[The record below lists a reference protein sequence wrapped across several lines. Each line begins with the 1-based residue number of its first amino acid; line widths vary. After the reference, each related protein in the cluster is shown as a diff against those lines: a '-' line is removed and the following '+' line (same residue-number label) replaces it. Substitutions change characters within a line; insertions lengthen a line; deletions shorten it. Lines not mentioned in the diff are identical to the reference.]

1 VEIVEFI
8 LCPLFN
14 NIDDDDVAV
23 VVVVFEA
30 GNKTDADVADKD
42 DIGCN
47 KEPEEEE

>member
-1 VEIVEFI
+1 MEIVEFI

-14 NIDDDDVAV
+14 NIDDDA
-23 VVVVFEA
+23 VVVFED